1 MSFSPNSCVDVSLS
15 PVFIDRM
22 RPRCFAKIINF
33 LAYAWAMR
41 GNAWKCGENM
51 RGNFISG
58 DVFLEAV
65 GQIFHLL
72 PGWLSGHCAA
82 IFRIQF
88 GFDETAA
95 WEDS

>member
-1 MSFSPNSCVDVSLS
+1 VTPLFREDNKHPCICV
-15 PVFIDRM
+15 
-22 RPRCFAKIINF
+22 
-33 LAYAWAMR
+33 
-41 GNAWKCGENM
+41 GNVGECGENM
-51 RGNFISG
+51 RGYAGICGEMRGKFISG
-58 DVFLEAV
+58 DVFPEAV